1 MHTHEA
7 QVGAMSGTAV
17 ALHSISSIPRVL
29 VDERSILPT
38 TPHFSA
44 LRLTP
49 VALPGRR
56 RRDRSGGARRGDGWI
71 AAGSRSR
78 VELGTVLVLVEACRN
93 HLDHVPA
100 WPSTRL
106 RLGVCSSSRAD
117 GSALELRLPPPT
129 AGWARSTA
137 ARRSGAYSDPR
148 VHFPP
153 CRQDAGRHRAV
164 PVPIG

>member
-56 RRDRSGGARRGDGWI
+56 RRERRGCGGV
-71 AAGSRSR
+71 GSFESSR
-78 VELGTVLVLVEACRN
+78 VERGTSRKLVLVGREACRN
-93 HLDHVPA
+93 HL
-100 WPSTRL
+100 RL
-106 RLGVCSSSRAD
+106 
-117 GSALELRLPPPT
+117 
-129 AGWARSTA
+129 
-137 ARRSGAYSDPR
+137 
-148 VHFPP
+148 
-153 CRQDAGRHRAV
+153 
-164 PVPIG
+164 

>member
-49 VALPGRR
+49 DAGG
-56 RRDRSGGARRGDGWI
+56 SGGAAGGWI
-71 AAGSRSR
+71 AAGR
-78 VELGTVLVLVEACRN
+78 
-93 HLDHVPA
+93 PA
-100 WPSTRL
+100 HESNESK
-106 RLGVCSSSRAD
+106 SSSLGIPLAR
-117 GSALELRLPPPT
+117 GSYDC
-129 AGWARSTA
+129 S
-137 ARRSGAYSDPR
+137 
-148 VHFPP
+148 
-153 CRQDAGRHRAV
+153 
-164 PVPIG
+164 

>member
-44 LRLTP
+44 LGLTP

-56 RRDRSGGARRGDGWI
+56 RRERRGCGRGGV
-71 AAGSRSR
+71 AVGSFESFSHHESNAVR
-78 VELGTVLVLVEACRN
+78 VGN
-93 HLDHVPA
+93 
-100 WPSTRL
+100 S
-106 RLGVCSSSRAD
+106 
-117 GSALELRLPPPT
+117 
-129 AGWARSTA
+129 
-137 ARRSGAYSDPR
+137 
-148 VHFPP
+148 
-153 CRQDAGRHRAV
+153 
-164 PVPIG
+164 